1 MRTGDVIA
9 AAFWLAIGLGIAYS
23 GRDLGLGRLN
33 EPGSGFMIFWVG
45 VVMSALSA
53 AALIGAL
60 RRPAGDGLASLWSGL
75 RWHYVPYVVVLLLA
89 YAWLLPALGFL
100 AVTVLLLVILFR
112 TVDPRGWVA
121 SIAGAVITTGVAY
134 LVFGRWLGTQLPAG
148 TLWGTLAERFG

>member
-9 AAFWLAIGLGIAYS
+9 AAFWLAIALGIAYA

-45 VVMSALSA
+45 VVMAALSA
-53 AALIGAL
+53 AALVAAL
-60 RRPAGDGLASLWSGL
+60 RQPAGDGLASLWSGL
-75 RWHYVPYVVVLLLA
+75 RWHTVPYVIVLLLG
-89 YAWLLPALGFL
+89 YAWLLPVLGFV
-100 AVTVLLLVILFR
+100 AVTVLLLVTLFR

-121 SIAGAVITTGVAY
+121 SIAGAVVITAATY

-148 TLWGTLAERFG
+148 TLWGTLAERF